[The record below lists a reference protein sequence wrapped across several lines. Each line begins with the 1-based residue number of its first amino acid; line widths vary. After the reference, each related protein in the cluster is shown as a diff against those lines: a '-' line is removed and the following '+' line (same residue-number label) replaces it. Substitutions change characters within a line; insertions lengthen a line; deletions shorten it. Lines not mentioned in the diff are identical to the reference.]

1 MPFNPLGSDLAA
13 VWDVIALVI
22 SFVAVM
28 VVVQINSML
37 QKKKIL
43 PTVVTRKLV
52 HIFVGPVFLVT
63 WLLFSGDWYSRFFAA
78 VVPLMFVLLFYA
90 IGSGRMKNEAFVTSM
105 SRSGEAS
112 ELLKGTFY
120 YALIILIVTLLW
132 FYIPTNGIDHANP
145 TGLIVIGCLAGGD
158 GLADIIGR
166 RYGKHKY
173 SVSGNE
179 KSVEGSI
186 GMIVGAMLFSLV
198 LVAIFGLAVSNWNLA
213 SFVLP
218 LLIVAIVAAIVEGIS
233 PKNMDNW
240 TIMIAV
246 VVVLILMHAASPAFW
261 QFPLF
266 GGFDVV

>member
-1 MPFNPLGSDLAA
+1 MPFNPLGSDLAW
-13 VWDVIALVI
+13 VWDIIALVI

-28 VVVQINSML
+28 IVVQINGAL
-37 QKKKIL
+37 QKRNVL
-43 PTVVTRKLV
+43 PTTVTRKLV

-63 WLLFSGDWYSRFFAA
+63 WLLFSGDWYARFFAA
-78 VVPLMFVLLFYA
+78 IVPLMFVLLFYA
-90 IGSGRMKNEAFVTSM
+90 IGSGRMKNEAFVKSM

-112 ELLKGTFY
+112 ELLKGTLY
-120 YALIILIVTLLW
+120 YAMIILIVTLLW
-132 FYIPTNGIDHANP
+132 FYIPTNGIANANP
-145 TGLIVIGCLAGGD
+145 TALIVIGCLAGGD

-173 SVSGNE
+173 GASG

-186 GMIVGAMLFSLV
+186 GMFVGSILFSFV
-198 LVAIFGLAVSNWNLA
+198 LVAIFTLAVSNWDLA
-213 SFVLP
+213 AFVVP
-218 LLIVAIVAAIVEGIS
+218 LLIVSLVVTIVEGIS

-246 VVVLILMHAASPAFW
+246 AVVLILMHGLSSSFW
-261 QFPLF
+261 PFPLF

>member
-1 MPFNPLGSDLAA
+1 MPFNPLGSDLAWA
-13 VWDVIALVI
+13 WDIIALVI

-28 VVVQINSML
+28 IVVLINGAL
-37 QKKKIL
+37 QKKNVL

-63 WLLFSGDWYSRFFAA
+63 WLLFSGDWYARFFAA

-90 IGSGRMKNEAFVTSM
+90 IGSGRMKNEAFVASM
-105 SRSGEAS
+105 SRSGAAS

-132 FYIPTNGIDHANP
+132 FYIPTNGISNANP
-145 TGLIVIGCLAGGD
+145 TALIVIGCLAGGD
-158 GLADIIGR
+158 GFADIIGR
-166 RYGKHKY
+166 RFGKHKY
-173 SVSGNE
+173 SFSGTE

-186 GMIVGAMLFSLV
+186 GMLFGSVLFSLI
-198 LVAIFGLAVSNWNLA
+198 LVAIFSLAVSNWNLA
-213 SFVLP
+213 SFILP
-218 LLIVAIVAAIVEGIS
+218 LLIVAIVATIVEAIS

-246 VVVLILMHAASPAFW
+246 VAVLILMHAAAPAFW